1 MNPDT
6 PVRRVTFRNHARNF
20 VNCMVLVR
28 ETCVCA
34 TRDFEVQTAVK
45 LYRARTIVE
54 DMVYV
59 CSEHV
64 RVVKDMSVVHVRH
77 TYRVRTIAWVE
88 VNV

>member
-1 MNPDT
+1 ME
-6 PVRRVTFRNHARNF
+6 
-20 VNCMVLVR
+20 LVR
-28 ETCVCA
+28 EMSVCA
-34 TRDFEVQTAVK
+34 TRDLEVRTAVR
-45 LYRARTIVE
+45 LYHARTIVE

-64 RVVKDMSVVHVRH
+64 RAVKDISVVHVRH